1 MKTYQVNMTVRLE
14 LSATATV
21 RARNQDDAEKKAEA
35 LAGNVL
41 IGSWK
46 PADECPSDVEW
57 DETDQTVEVESVEEE

>member
-21 RARNQDDAEKKAEA
+21 RARNQDDAEKKASA

-41 IGSWK
+41 VGSWK
-46 PADECPSDVEW
+46 PADECPADVEW
-57 DETDQTVEVESVEEE
+57 DEVDQTVEVESVEEE

>member
-21 RARNQDDAEKKAEA
+21 RARNQDDAEQKAGA

-41 IGSWK
+41 VGSWK
-46 PADECPSDVEW
+46 PADGCPPDVEW
-57 DETDQTVEVESVEEE
+57 DEVDQSVEVESVEEE

>member
-1 MKTYQVNMTVRLE
+1 MKTYQVNLTVRLE

-46 PADECPSDVEW
+46 PADECPPDVEW